1 MDTFVLDLMRR
12 RIVEGLKYL
21 CRRKTGYLQGCSD
34 WEYAKGCKQMGAFL
48 WLGPKGGEKVVASD
62 EAGEPA
68 NDQGGEMA
76 IQEEERAAGEGVGTT
91 AGQEE
96 ETAVQED
103 VTAVAQEDV
112 TAVAQEDETPVGEV
126 METTHKNSSSVA
138 PGEFATLDMD
148 KEMKSKVPVYNL
160 QLLLG
165 DSYVNDLRRHI
176 PPTFRIFK
184 HEVVA
189 LKHRRTTIDV
199 QLRLWKLQGYLAE
212 HKQVDD
218 E

>member
-21 CRRKTGYLQGCSD
+21 CGRQKGYLQGCSG
-34 WEYAKGCKQMGAFL
+34 WEYAKGCKQVGAFL
-48 WLGPKGGEKVVASD
+48 WLGLNVGDKAVAVDGRS
-62 EAGEPA
+62 PN
-68 NDQGGEMA
+68 NDPRGEMA
-76 IQEEERAAGEGVGTT
+76 

-96 ETAVQED
+96 ATAAGKGECIASSQEEETI
-103 VTAVAQEDV
+103 VAQE
-112 TAVAQEDETPVGEV
+112 AETTVGEQ
-126 METTHKNSSSVA
+126 MDTTNKNNSSVA

-165 DSYVNDLRRHI
+165 DSYVKDLRQHV
-176 PPTFRIFK
+176 PLAFRVFK
-184 HEVVA
+184 HEVVV
-189 LKHRRTTIDV
+189 LKNKKTTIDM

-212 HKQVDD
+212 HKYIDN

>member
-12 RIVEGLKYL
+12 RIVEGLKYF
-21 CRRKTGYLQGCSD
+21 CGRKKGYLQGCSD
-34 WEYAKGCKQMGAFL
+34 WEYAKGCKQVSAFL
-48 WLGPKGGEKVVASD
+48 WLGPKGREKAVTVD
-62 EAGEPA
+62 EVRAPT
-68 NDQGGEMA
+68 NDEGGEMA
-76 IQEEERAAGEGVGTT
+76 AGQEEERAAGDGEGT
-91 AGQEE
+91 AASQEE
-96 ETAVQED
+96 E
-103 VTAVAQEDV
+103 
-112 TAVAQEDETPVGEV
+112 TAVAQEDERAVGEG

-165 DSYVNDLRRHI
+165 DSYVRDLRRHI

-184 HEVVA
+184 NEVVA
-189 LKHRRTTIDV
+189 LKNRKTTIDM
-199 QLRLWKLQGYLAE
+199 QLRLWKLQGYVAE